1 MCFPLRYIGSDA
13 DGILTFIQDD
23 AFDEAVKG
31 VDAIQHTASP
41 FHFNVTDP
49 QELINPAVA
58 GTTSVLKSA
67 LKTGSSVKRVIVLS
81 SCAAVQTSGLSEPK
95 VFTEAD
101 WNEAAIKEV
110 ETKGK
115 DASPIDAYMASKT
128 LAERAAWNWY
138 EKNKSSVSWDLVTLQ
153 PPYVFG
159 PIIHECKG
167 LESLNTSAG
176 LWFHMVLNKAAVA
189 DAKNL
194 VDG

>member
-1 MCFPLRYIGSDA
+1 MPATVSQ
-13 DGILTFIQDD
+13 DG

-31 VDAIQHTASP
+31 VDAIVHAASP
-41 FHFNVTDP
+41 INLGL
-49 QELINPAVA
+49 QEPEAFIGPAVR
-58 GTTSVLKSA
+58 GTTGILKSA
-67 LKTGSSVKRVIVLS
+67 QAHGPSVKRIVTLS
-81 SCAAVQTSGLSEPK
+81 SVGAVCSLTDYPSSEQPTGTQR